1 MDAILSARST
11 NMADAFTMLLAI
23 QQGPKGPE
31 SGRIHKRMMTHNQ
44 NPFMQFIF
52 HQKDAE
58 GEKYHPV
65 RWASVEFRQWDGFF
79 YVYTNTTEEIKP
91 FLPKKIG
98 LKDIQQGFNYERFTR
113 DTTAQIYTIYQI
125 ESAARQALG
134 YLINGDSI
142 PMKTSAETQ
151 SVLRRIMDFKNFHKT
166 AGRVL
171 LNISDL
177 GNLLEK

>member
-31 SGRIHKRMMTHNQ
+31 NGRIHKRMMTHNQ
-44 NPFMQFIF
+44 NPFIQFIF
-52 HQKDAE
+52 HEKENE
-58 GEKYHPV
+58 GTKYHAV
-65 RWASVEFRQWDGFF
+65 RWVSVEFRQWDGFF
-79 YVYTNTTEEIKP
+79 YIYTSTTEEMKQY
-91 FLPKKIG
+91 LPRKIG
-98 LKDIQQGFNYERFTR
+98 LKDVQQGFNYAKFTNETR
-113 DTTAQIYTIYQI
+113 AEIYTIYQI
-125 ESAARQALG
+125 ERAAREALAFLIQADRLPSKSVA
-134 YLINGDSI
+134 D
-142 PMKTSAETQ
+142 TQ
-151 SVLRRIMDFKNFHKT
+151 SILRRIMDFKNFHRT